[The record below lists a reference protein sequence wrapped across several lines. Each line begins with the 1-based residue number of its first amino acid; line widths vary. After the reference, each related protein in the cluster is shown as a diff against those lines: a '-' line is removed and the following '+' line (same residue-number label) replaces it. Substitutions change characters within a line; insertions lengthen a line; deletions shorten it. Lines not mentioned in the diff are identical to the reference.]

1 MGVGAVSSEL
11 SRKMSDWNKRNT
23 AYDLKCV
30 LSKKISFSAKTDHR
44 INNVVQR
51 PEDDCLVYLPC
62 QLNSFTDKIKEI
74 SISNVPMSKRY
85 DLVKPARQQTENQ
98 QNQSVKKPDRISLFE
113 QKGKKP
119 IIYPAG
125 YIIQ

>member
-30 LSKKISFSAKTDHR
+30 LSKKMSSAKHLAKADHR

-85 DLVKPARQQTENQ
+85 DFVNQ
-98 QNQSVKKPDRISLFE
+98 QSQSDKKPDRISLFE
-113 QKGKKP
+113 QKDKKP